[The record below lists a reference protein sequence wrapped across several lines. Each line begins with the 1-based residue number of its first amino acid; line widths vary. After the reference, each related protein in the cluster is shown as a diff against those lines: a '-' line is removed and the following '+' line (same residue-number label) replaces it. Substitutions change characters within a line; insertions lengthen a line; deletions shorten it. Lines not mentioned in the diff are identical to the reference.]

1 MKTLLRCWLVL
12 LILAVAIPCFALRS
26 VGIISKDEAREM
38 GLEIRARPAGPDA
51 AWLELE
57 FKPEGKLK
65 HFSHVEIQI
74 NDGDKPLVAY
84 AGLRERRTSSSSVV
98 VMFMASRA
106 YLEKITLELVM
117 RDGDD
122 LGYDLRVKEFVDLK
136 KIH

>member
-1 MKTLLRCWLVL
+1 
-12 LILAVAIPCFALRS
+12 
-26 VGIISKDEAREM
+26 M